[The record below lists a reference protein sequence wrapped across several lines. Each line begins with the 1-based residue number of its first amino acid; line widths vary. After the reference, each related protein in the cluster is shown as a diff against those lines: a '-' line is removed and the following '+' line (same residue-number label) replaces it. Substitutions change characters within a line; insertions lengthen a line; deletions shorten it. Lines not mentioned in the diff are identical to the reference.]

1 MCLCD
6 WKGEGKYEQ
15 EWDSGRGGRS
25 RRMRTKPA
33 RHLRQRRWKS
43 LESGLSELSST
54 GVGGGCGIRKARHR
68 DAQRLRMLRLTC
80 ESRKQK
86 MERVSNKLQAAGQRS
101 KNEQRRDRDA
111 TLKGLRTRESGT
123 GTKRGASSGLRHHSD
138 VSPGSIGRFWRGR
151 GDGER
156 GARDVFLCWLRIRD
170 T

>member
-1 MCLCD
+1 MGL
-6 WKGEGKYEQ
+6 WTRWQVKAHANEASPPSSAAPVEELGVGVV
-15 EWDSGRGGRS
+15 GVVVNRG
-25 RRMRTKPA
+25 
-33 RHLRQRRWKS
+33 WS
-43 LESGLSELSST
+43 LG
-54 GVGGGCGIRKARHR
+54 GGGCGIRKARHR
-68 DAQRLRMLRLTC
+68 DAQCLRMLRLTC

-86 MERVSNKLQAAGQRS
+86 LESLSNELQAAGQRS

-156 GARDVFLCWLRIRD
+156 GARDVFLCWLRTED